1 MVKFFLAHKL
11 SADLTSPNNQKAIY
25 LQLTFPHSI
34 VFSILLLNAVITMI
48 SDEVFIVKIVS
59 IVKKSGDNEPPFH
72 LKRILVKPPAVELA
86 TSLW

>member
-1 MVKFFLAHKL
+1 
-11 SADLTSPNNQKAIY
+11 
-25 LQLTFPHSI
+25 
-34 VFSILLLNAVITMI
+34 MI

>member
-1 MVKFFLAHKL
+1 MRFF
-11 SADLTSPNNQKAIY
+11 N
-25 LQLTFPHSI
+25 
-34 VFSILLLNAVITMI
+34 
-48 SDEVFIVKIVS
+48 VKINNVS